1 MVRYCEEPT
10 LAEILADPG
19 TLALMAADGIRPRDL
34 AATLSMTTRTHASR
48 SPRTIGQET
57 QPVSAESD
65 KPIAIDSQPNSDVGL
80 SRELRTRW
88 DAGMWRN
95 GLRLASGLVLLAFV
109 VCHLTA
115 HSFLLISLERA
126 TTALNVLMYLWRT
139 EIGTLMLVSA
149 LLVHYLNALWSICVR
164 RYLRLARWEFWQLCL
179 GLCIP
184 LLLILHV
191 SSTRIAEGL
200 LGVSPSYDS
209 VLIVQWKLSPW
220 LGVLQMTAVLTVWT
234 HACIGMHF
242 WLRTKPS
249 YTRLRYLVVSLAL
262 LLPTLALSG
271 YVAMGNQILR
281 AATDP
286 AFARLSLQRANLT
299 QQKAIEIEQIARAG
313 ALVYAA
319 LTLLPFVG
327 RGARGW
333 LYRRRRPP
341 VLTHSNGRA
350 FSILPGATVLETLR
364 ENGVPHASICGG
376 RARCTTCRVLVTK
389 GLDQLPGPSG
399 LEAGALARIG
409 ATSGVRLACQICP
422 TADISVMPLLA
433 ADASMADGVLG
444 GGLAGSERLITV
456 LFVDLRG
463 SSRLGEAKM
472 PYDFLY
478 ILNQFFRE
486 MTKAMDI
493 TRNSPGTVLWRFTV
507 STTRIRQPVSP
518 MRFGERAKCWRAW
531 ISSTAG

>member
-1 MVRYCEEPT
+1 
-10 LAEILADPG
+10 
-19 TLALMAADGIRPRDL
+19 
-34 AATLSMTTRTHASR
+34 
-48 SPRTIGQET
+48 
-57 QPVSAESD
+57 VSAESA
-65 KPIAIDSQPNSDVGL
+65 KPVATDSQPNSDVGL

-95 GLRLASGLVLLAFV
+95 GLRLASGLVLFAFV

-115 HSFLLISLERA
+115 HSFLLLSLERA
-126 TTALNVLMYLWRT
+126 TTALNVLMYPWRT

-149 LLVHYLNALWSICVR
+149 LLVHYLNALWSIYVR
-164 RYLRLARWEFWQLCL
+164 SYLRLARWEFWQLCL

-271 YVAMGNQILR
+271 YVAMGNQVLR

-389 GLDQLPGPSG
+389 GLDQLPSPSG

-409 ATSGVRLACQICP
+409 ATSGVRLASRFAPPP
-422 TADISVMPLLA
+422 TYRSCRFWPLMPAWLMASWA
-433 ADASMADGVLG
+433 ADSQGASA
-444 GGLAGSERLITV
+444 
-456 LFVDLRG
+456 
-463 SSRLGEAKM
+463 
-472 PYDFLY
+472 
-478 ILNQFFRE
+478 
-486 MTKAMDI
+486 
-493 TRNSPGTVLWRFTV
+493 
-507 STTRIRQPVSP
+507 
-518 MRFGERAKCWRAW
+518 
-531 ISSTAG
+531 